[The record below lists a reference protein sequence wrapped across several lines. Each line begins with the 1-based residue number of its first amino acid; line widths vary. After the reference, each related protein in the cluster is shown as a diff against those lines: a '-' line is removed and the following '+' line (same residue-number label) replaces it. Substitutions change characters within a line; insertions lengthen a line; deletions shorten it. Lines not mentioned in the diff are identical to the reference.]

1 VEWLAAIQMVKLRL
15 IGISA
20 ACAKIV
26 HRRKRCGIEPASEPH
41 LFDVLYTTKDEGLG
55 LGLSISRKIVA
66 AHGGRTWLEKNKTQ
80 GATFTF
86 ALPVRQTSE
95 LPENN

>member
-1 VEWLAAIQMVKLRL
+1 MSENPHITKL
-15 IGISA
+15 
-20 ACAKIV
+20 
-26 HRRKRCGIEPASEPH
+26 
-41 LFDVLYTTKDEGLG
+41 DVLYTTKDEGLG

-66 AHGGRTWLEKNKTQ
+66 AHGGRIWLEKNTTQ

-95 LPENN
+95 LSENN